1 MSLLLPASS
10 ICFSALF
17 KAVGFTGAL
26 PLRCMAAALAVALW
40 ARLCAR
46 FPVIVGGV
54 LLLGGESGVGVC
66 ASSSSKWQ
74 FEGSGN
80 DVASASVDAI
90 VCYCG

>member
-1 MSLLLPASS
+1 M
-10 ICFSALF
+10 
-17 KAVGFTGAL
+17 GAL
-26 PLRCMAAALAVALW
+26 PLRCKAAALAVALW

-66 ASSSSKWQ
+66 ASSSSEWRL
-74 FEGSGN
+74 EGAGN

-90 VCYCG
+90 MCYCCR

>member
-1 MSLLLPASS
+1 
-10 ICFSALF
+10 
-17 KAVGFTGAL
+17 
-26 PLRCMAAALAVALW
+26 MAAALAVALW

-66 ASSSSKWQ
+66 ASSSSKWR
-74 FEGSGN
+74 FEGAGN
-80 DVASASVDAI
+80 DAASASVDAI